1 MNNSL
6 CISDLSPSSS
16 GRRDDDASDESSW
29 TMYLEDFFANHVHD
43 NHDSSTLNDE
53 SYSVVSDAA
62 SSVGK
67 KSLHSEPVVESF
79 STDQKSCNR
88 FSFKKRRTK
97 EAFVDDALEDTASSP
112 ARSSKVYDLNNQFN
126 NKKPKASMGISQE
139 KDDASCKG
147 QETRDLGFIGNE
159 NDTTQLKKRGL
170 CLVPVSMVVNF
181 LG

>member
-43 NHDSSTLNDE
+43 NHDSSTLNDK
-53 SYSVVSDAA
+53 SCSVVSDAA

-126 NKKPKASMGISQE
+126 NKSRKLPWASPKRRTMLHA
-139 KDDASCKG
+139 
-147 QETRDLGFIGNE
+147 RD
-159 NDTTQLKKRGL
+159 KRHVIWDL
-170 CLVPVSMVVNF
+170 LAMKMTLRN
-181 LG
+181 